1 MSLSLED
8 KIALK
13 QEEIQGVSIEELDEA
28 IKRKKCELFSE
39 IVGGEKFIEI
49 DKKGMNI
56 NNKYESLREVAKE
69 ESPESVEKIDEW
81 DLTESQK
88 DYLFVQSIMVKIAK
102 GGVPLVSE
110 EDFNRLKE
118 IKEKVQFKQ
127 NGEEETDLVKETRRI
142 LTSSRMNIIFN
153 LLNNKSNSEREQNL
167 NKEKGE

>member
-56 NNKYESLREVAKE
+56 NNRYKSLREVAKE
-69 ESPESVEKIDEW
+69 ENPESVEKIDEW
-81 DLTESQK
+81 DLTEVQK
-88 DYLFVQSIMVKIAK
+88 DYLFVQSIMVKISK
-102 GGVPLVSE
+102 GGVPLISE
-110 EDFNRLKE
+110 EEFIQMCK
-118 IKEKVQFKQ
+118 
-127 NGEEETDLVKETRRI
+127 
-142 LTSSRMNIIFN
+142 
-153 LLNNKSNSEREQNL
+153 
-167 NKEKGE
+167 